1 MRALRE
7 RALLSQE
14 ELAERSGLSIG
25 AVRSLETGRT
35 SRPRMSSVRQLANAL
50 ELSGAD
56 RTMLVAAARTGRVDA
71 GAGRRPYI
79 PVTPAQLPTT
89 GSGFTGRADALKTLE
104 GLLPAGA
111 ETPPGPLLVTIT
123 GTAGV
128 GKTTLALHWAHRV
141 AHRFPDG
148 QLFVNLRGFAST
160 PPLRP
165 IDALMALLRS
175 LGTPPDLVPAEVEE
189 AAASFRSTLA
199 GRQVLIV
206 LDNARSAEQVRPLL
220 PGSPGC
226 LTIVTS
232 RDRLGSLVPHGG
244 ARRLTLD
251 VMPPDEAVGMLVA
264 LLGPD
269 RVDSE
274 PQATTALARVC
285 AYLPLALCI
294 ASVNLIDHPHRRI
307 ADRVAELER
316 NPLARL
322 ELGDGDGG
330 VRAAFDRSYQTVPAA
345 ARGLFRR
352 HGLLPGPEF
361 TAAAVA
367 AAAGIDPEEAR
378 RLLELLGG
386 AHLLEERAVGRYGCH
401 DLLRRYA
408 IERAAYEDTDACR
421 KLTVN

>member
-330 VRAAFDRSYQTVPAA
+330 VRAAFDRS
-345 ARGLFRR
+345 
-352 HGLLPGPEF
+352 
-361 TAAAVA
+361 
-367 AAAGIDPEEAR
+367 
-378 RLLELLGG
+378 
-386 AHLLEERAVGRYGCH
+386 
-401 DLLRRYA
+401 
-408 IERAAYEDTDACR
+408 
-421 KLTVN
+421 